1 MENIFTYLCTI
12 KGLGEFKTPLN
23 MVISGN
29 KADKQND
36 IGDKAFY
43 LVVISESFRV
53 NQAPKL
59 LKGLK

>member
-1 MENIFTYLCTI
+1 MCTI